1 MTRTCLH
8 CVLARVLRAEA
19 DALRERGLEVRLGLS
34 EPVLLPAA
42 GAATYRT
49 VRALLR
55 AAMADAAG
63 PHIRLAVVDQPG
75 KSHVE
80 VTVAFAVARRTR
92 VLSCAFPR
100 HDPHALAGGFAE
112 HGAPEAAV
120 PSLL

>member
-19 DALRERGLEVRLGLS
+19 DALRERGLEVRLGPS
-34 EPVLLPAA
+34 EAVLLPAA

-63 PHIRLAVVDQPG
+63 PRIRLAVVDQPG

-80 VTVAFAVARRTR
+80 VTAVFAAARRTR

-100 HDPHALAGGFAE
+100 HDPGALAGGFAE
-112 HGAPEAAV
+112 HSAPEAAV
-120 PSLL
+120 PSRI

>member
-19 DALRERGLEVRLGLS
+19 DALRERGLEVRLGPS
-34 EPVLLPAA
+34 EAVLLPAA

-63 PHIRLAVVDQPG
+63 PRIRLAVVDQPG

-80 VTVAFAVARRTR
+80 VTAVFAAARRTR

-100 HDPHALAGGFAE
+100 HDPGALAGGFAE

-120 PSLL
+120 PPPI

>member
-8 CVLARVLRAEA
+8 CVLARVLGAESERLRA
-19 DALRERGLEVRLGLS
+19 RGLEVRLGPS
-34 EPVLLPAA
+34 EAVLLPAP

-55 AAMADAAG
+55 AAIADAAG
-63 PHIRLAVVDQPG
+63 PRIRLAVVDQPG

-80 VTVAFAVARRTR
+80 VTAVFADARRTR

-100 HDPHALAGGFAE
+100 HDPGALAGGFAE

-120 PSLL
+120 PSPI

>member
-19 DALRERGLEVRLGLS
+19 DALRERGLEVRLGPS
-34 EPVLLPAA
+34 EAVLLPAA

-55 AAMADAAG
+55 AAIADAAG
-63 PHIRLAVVDQPG
+63 PRIRLAVVDQAG

-80 VTVAFAVARRTR
+80 VTAVFADARRTR

-100 HDPHALAGGFAE
+100 HDPGALAGGFAE

-120 PSLL
+120 PSPI

>member
-8 CVLARVLRAEA
+8 CVLTRVLRAEA
-19 DALRERGLEVRLGLS
+19 DALREHGLEVRLGLS
-34 EPVLLPAA
+34 KPVLLPAA

-55 AAMADAAG
+55 AAIADAAG
-63 PHIRLAVVDQPG
+63 PRIRLAVVDQPG

-80 VTVAFAVARRTR
+80 VTAVFADARRTR

-100 HDPHALAGGFAE
+100 HDPGALAGGFAE

-120 PSLL
+120 PSPI

>member
-19 DALRERGLEVRLGLS
+19 DALRERGLEVRLGPS
-34 EPVLLPAA
+34 EAVLLPAG

-63 PHIRLAVVDQPG
+63 SRIRLAVVDQAG

-80 VTVAFAVARRTR
+80 LTAVFADARRTR

-100 HDPHALAGGFAE
+100 HDPGALAGGFAE

-120 PSLL
+120 PSRL

>member
-19 DALRERGLEVRLGLS
+19 DALRERGLEVRLGPS
-34 EPVLLPAA
+34 EAVLLPAA

-55 AAMADAAG
+55 AAIADAAG
-63 PHIRLAVVDQPG
+63 PRIRLAVVDQAG
-75 KSHVE
+75 KSYVE
-80 VTVAFAVARRTR
+80 VTAVFADARRTR

-100 HDPHALAGGFAE
+100 HDPGALAGGFAE

-120 PSLL
+120 PSRL

>member
-19 DALRERGLEVRLGLS
+19 DALRERGLEVRLGPS
-34 EPVLLPAA
+34 EAVLLPAA

-55 AAMADAAG
+55 AAIADAAG
-63 PHIRLAVVDQPG
+63 PRIRLAVVDQAG

-80 VTVAFAVARRTR
+80 VTAVFADARRTR

-100 HDPHALAGGFAE
+100 HDPGALAGGFAE

-120 PSLL
+120 PSRI

>member
-19 DALRERGLEVRLGLS
+19 DALRERGLEVRLGPS
-34 EPVLLPAA
+34 EAVLLPAA

-55 AAMADAAG
+55 AAIADAAG
-63 PHIRLAVVDQPG
+63 PRIRLAVVDQAG

-80 VTVAFAVARRTR
+80 VTAVFADARRIR

-100 HDPHALAGGFAE
+100 HDPGALAGGFAE

-120 PSLL
+120 PSRL

>member
-19 DALRERGLEVRLGLS
+19 DALRERGLEVRLGPS
-34 EPVLLPAA
+34 EAVLLPAA

-63 PHIRLAVVDQPG
+63 PRIRLAVVDQPG

-80 VTVAFAVARRTR
+80 VTAVFAAARRTR

-100 HDPHALAGGFAE
+100 HDPGALAGGFAE

-120 PSLL
+120 PSRI

>member
-19 DALRERGLEVRLGLS
+19 DALRERGLEVRLGPS
-34 EPVLLPAA
+34 EAVLLPAA

-55 AAMADAAG
+55 AAIADAAG
-63 PHIRLAVVDQPG
+63 PRIRLAVVDQPG

-80 VTVAFAVARRTR
+80 VTAVFADARRTR

-100 HDPHALAGGFAE
+100 HDPGALAGGFAE

-120 PSLL
+120 PSPI

>member
-19 DALRERGLEVRLGLS
+19 DALRERGLEVRLGPS
-34 EPVLLPAA
+34 EAVLLPAA

-55 AAMADAAG
+55 AAIADTAG
-63 PHIRLAVVDQPG
+63 PRIRLAVVDQPG

-80 VTVAFAVARRTR
+80 VTAVFADARRTR

-100 HDPHALAGGFAE
+100 HDPGALAGGFAE

-120 PSLL
+120 PSPI

>member
-19 DALRERGLEVRLGLS
+19 DALRERGLEVRLGPS
-34 EPVLLPAA
+34 EAVLLPAA

-55 AAMADAAG
+55 AAIADAAG
-63 PHIRLAVVDQPG
+63 PRIRLAVVDQPG

-80 VTVAFAVARRTR
+80 VTAVFADARRTR

-100 HDPHALAGGFAE
+100 HDPGALAGGFAE

-120 PSLL
+120 PSRL

>member
-42 GAATYRT
+42 AGATYRT

-63 PHIRLAVVDQPG
+63 PSIRLAVLDQPG

-80 VTVAFAVARRTR
+80 VMAAFAVAHRTR

-100 HDPHALAGGFAE
+100 HDPRSLPGGFAE

-120 PSLL
+120 PSPI

>member
-19 DALRERGLEVRLGLS
+19 DALRERGLEVQLGPS
-34 EPVLLPAA
+34 EAVLLPAA

-55 AAMADAAG
+55 AAIADAAG
-63 PHIRLAVVDQPG
+63 PRIRLAVVDQAG

-80 VTVAFAVARRTR
+80 VTAVFADARRTR

-100 HDPHALAGGFAE
+100 HDPGALAGGFAE

-120 PSLL
+120 PSRL

>member
-19 DALRERGLEVRLGLS
+19 DALRERGLEVRLGPS
-34 EPVLLPAA
+34 EAVLLPAA

-55 AAMADAAG
+55 AAIADAAG
-63 PHIRLAVVDQPG
+63 PRIRLAVVDQAG

-80 VTVAFAVARRTR
+80 LTAVFADARRTR

-100 HDPHALAGGFAE
+100 HDPGALAGGFAE

-120 PSLL
+120 PSRL